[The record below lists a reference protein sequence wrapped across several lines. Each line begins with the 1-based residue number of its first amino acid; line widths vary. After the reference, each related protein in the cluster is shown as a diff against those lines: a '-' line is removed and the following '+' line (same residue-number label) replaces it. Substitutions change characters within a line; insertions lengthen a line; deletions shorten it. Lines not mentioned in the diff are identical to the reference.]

1 VVSIGNGA
9 SGDWVGTGF
18 SFTGASDLSAYTVV
32 VDSTALDVKGTVSFK
47 EVRIFS
53 QLDERIVLM
62 SANSMLHLTI
72 LVLLS

>member
-1 VVSIGNGA
+1 VSVGNGA

-18 SFTGASDLSAYTVV
+18 AFTGASDLSVYTVV

-53 QLDERIVLM
+53 QLEERLVLI
-62 SANSMLHLTI
+62 SVNSMLHLTI
-72 LVLLS
+72 LVRLS